1 MKNAITYKNRN
12 GYLYPLLVLP
22 ETEEAP
28 IGKYGWMYLDYLKK
42 HRRGTY
48 ISLLTSGNLGKEL
61 SQFDAEVRNEVN
73 LILARLIDERGIT
86 ETLKA
91 VNPLCWTKEMNIAK
105 HDTEKSFSENF
116 IQCFIIFILP
126 FDPAIDATA

>member
-12 GYLYPLLVLP
+12 GYLYPLLALP

-48 ISLLTSGNLGKEL
+48 TSLLTSGNLGEEL
-61 SQFDAEVRNEVN
+61 SKFLPPAEAGGGCSRKTGPLPVK
-73 LILARLIDERGIT
+73 GIR
-86 ETLKA
+86 
-91 VNPLCWTKEMNIAK
+91 
-105 HDTEKSFSENF
+105 F
-116 IQCFIIFILP
+116 
-126 FDPAIDATA
+126 PAHPQW

>member
-1 MKNAITYKNRN
+1 MNMKNAITYEDRN
-12 GYLYPLLVLP
+12 GYLYPLLALP

-28 IGKYGWMYLDYLKK
+28 IGKYGHMYLDYLKK

-48 ISLLTSGNLGKEL
+48 TSLLTSGNLGKEL
-61 SQFDAEVRNEVN
+61 SKFDAEARKEVD

-91 VNPLCWTKEMNIAK
+91 ANLLRWTKEMNIAK

-116 IQCFIIFILP
+116 I
-126 FDPAIDATA
+126 